1 MIVRCDFVRVVTR
14 RYERRD
20 MAAAIAAL
28 PCTTACSP
36 YTMTFPGADTIKAGA
51 SGEEC
56 FLCIG
61 ILFRSGVVVGFV
73 LKLLELVVV
82 EGEGVVDASELSR
95 SSAMVTVAVG
105 RTERGRSGRSV
116 DIARE

>member
-1 MIVRCDFVRVVTR
+1 
-14 RYERRD
+14 
-20 MAAAIAAL
+20 MAAAIAAF

-51 SGEEC
+51 SGEED

-61 ILFRSGVVVGFV
+61 ILFRSGVVVGFA

-82 EGEGVVDASELSR
+82 EGEGVVEVSELSR
-95 SSAMVTVAVG
+95 SSEMVTVAVG
-105 RTERGRSGRSV
+105 RSERGRSGRGV
-116 DIARE
+116 DISVE